1 MLVLLSLT
9 LTFTIWTYSPTYDTN
24 ETPILDISIA
34 EKRRIEDVV
43 KPYRLLLSQ
52 DEKITG
58 SASSGNI
65 DQVLNLMKSWEIQT
79 VQLQDSE
86 ATEEEINEYITSPG
100 RSTFFF
106 TTDVPIK
113 TYSNVLTFA
122 NHNLPDAGFD
132 RLVLEWNMP
141 VVGDEIAVTDEMK
154 LYFISTIQRKV
165 YSAVVDKVDK
175 EGFSN
180 RILKPALN
188 FSEYHEIVKEG
199 KLSLFVSNNPIDA
212 VTHTYYLGEVAPERF
227 KDALFNNPSL
237 VRSNPVGTNIQEFT
251 DDSTL
256 MKVDS
261 LTKKLSYV
269 HPASES
275 ENSRTPA
282 ELIQSSLNFVN
293 EHNGWTDDYRYS
305 RMNPKDQQVDY
316 QLYFQGLPVFSN
328 DTATEITQYWGIN
341 RVYRYIRPYYALDTS
356 LSLRKREMQLASGH
370 AVYDILAST
379 PDFDIDS
386 VEELK
391 TGYYLSQSQG
401 NQLNLEPS
409 WYYLLNGTWN
419 RVSPET
425 LGGGNFGLE

>member
-1 MLVLLSLT
+1 MLVLLSLS

-34 EKRRIEDVV
+34 EKKRLEDVI
-43 KPYRLLLSQ
+43 KPYRLLFSQ
-52 DEKITG
+52 GETITG
-58 SASSGNI
+58 SATVPNI
-65 DQVLNLMKSWEIQT
+65 DRVLNLMKSWQIQT
-79 VQLQDSE
+79 VQLHDSE
-86 ATEEEINEYITSPG
+86 ATSEEINEYITSPN

-122 NHNLPDAGFD
+122 DHNLPDASFD
-132 RLVLEWNMP
+132 RLVLDWNTP
-141 VVGDEIAVTDEMK
+141 VADEMT

-165 YSAVVDKVDK
+165 YSAVIDKVDK
-175 EGFSN
+175 EGFAN
-180 RILKPALN
+180 RILKPAIK

-212 VTHTYYLGEVAPERF
+212 VTYTYYLGEVPPERF
-227 KDALFNNPSL
+227 KNALFNNPSL
-237 VRSNPVGTNIQEFT
+237 VRSNPVGTSIQEFT
-251 DDSTL
+251 DDSAL
-256 MKVDS
+256 MKVDF

-305 RMNPKDQQVDY
+305 RMNIKDQQIDY

-341 RVYRYIRPYYALDTS
+341 RVYRYIRPYYSLDIS
-356 LSLRKREMQLASGH
+356 VLLRKREVQLASGH
-370 AVYDILAST
+370 AIYDLLASI
-379 PDFDIDS
+379 PDLDIAS

-391 TGYYLSQSQG
+391 TGYYLSQG
-401 NQLNLEPS
+401 DQLNLEPS

-419 RVSPET
+419 RISPEI
-425 LGGGNFGLE
+425 LGGVNFGLE